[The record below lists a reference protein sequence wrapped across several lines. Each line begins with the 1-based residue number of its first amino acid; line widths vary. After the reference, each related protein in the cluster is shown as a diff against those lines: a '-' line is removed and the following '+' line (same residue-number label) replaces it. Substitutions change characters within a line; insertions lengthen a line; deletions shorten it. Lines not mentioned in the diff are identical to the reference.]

1 MRRSI
6 LALSLL
12 VFGLAGFTGLSAQ
25 AAPSSPAKPDALLL
39 YRQGRDFETAG
50 KTADAQAKY
59 AESVTICEQEITAD
73 PHRIDAYVVKCWS
86 LFRLGKYQDV
96 VNTGNTALK
105 IQYDARISE
114 IMGEAYFFLGQND
127 LALRSFQK
135 YFETASEDADRLPT
149 AYFYVGE
156 TYFRMKKYAHADI
169 AYSTAVHRE
178 PNMARWWY
186 RLGLTCENLGEWARA
201 NDAYAKALS
210 LSPSMAEALSGRDRV
225 KAKLSASSAAPAAS
239 PAPATPATPAAAP
252 ATTTP

>member
-6 LALSLL
+6 LAFFLL
-12 VFGLAGFTGLSAQ
+12 IFGLVGFADLSAQ
-25 AAPSSPAKPDALLL
+25 TAPAAQAKPDALLL
-39 YRQGRDFETAG
+39 YRQGRDLETAG

-59 AESVTICEQEITAD
+59 AESVTVCDQEIAAD

-96 VNTGNTALK
+96 VNAGNTALK

-127 LALRSFQK
+127 LALHSFQK

-156 TYFRMKKYAHADI
+156 TYFRMKKYSHADI

-186 RLGLTCENLGEWARA
+186 RLGLTCENLGEWTRA
-201 NDAYAKALS
+201 NDAYGKALS
-210 LSPSMAEALSGRDRV
+210 LSPSMADALSGRDRV
-225 KAKLSASSAAPAAS
+225 KGKLSSSASSAPA
-239 PAPATPATPAAAP
+239 PAAAP

>member
-12 VFGLAGFTGLSAQ
+12 IFGLVGLVSLSAQ
-25 AAPSSPAKPDALLL
+25 AAPASPTKPDALLL
-39 YRQGRDFETAG
+39 YRQGRDLETAG

-59 AESVTICEQEITAD
+59 AESVTICDQEIASD
-73 PHRIDAYVVKCWS
+73 SHRIDAYVVKCWS

-105 IQYDARISE
+105 IQYDARVSE

-156 TYFRMKKYAHADI
+156 TYFRMKKFSHADI
-169 AYSTAVHRE
+169 AYSMAVHRE

-186 RLGLTCENLGEWARA
+186 RLGLACENLGEWSRA
-201 NDAYAKALS
+201 YDAYARALS
-210 LSPSMAEALSGRDRV
+210 LSPSMADALSARDRV
-225 KAKLSASSAAPAAS
+225 KGKLPASSAPAAPAAS
-239 PAPATPATPAAAP
+239 PAVAAPAAAP

>member
-12 VFGLAGFTGLSAQ
+12 VFSLAGFADLSAQ
-25 AAPSSPAKPDALLL
+25 TAQAKPDALLL
-39 YRQGRDFETAG
+39 YRQGRDLETAG

-59 AESVTICEQEITAD
+59 AESVTVCDQEIAAD
-73 PHRIDAYVVKCWS
+73 PRRIDAYVVKCWS

-96 VNTGNTALK
+96 VNAGNLALK
-105 IQYDARISE
+105 VQYDARISE

-156 TYFRMKKYAHADI
+156 TYFRMKKYSHADI
-169 AYSTAVHRE
+169 AYSMAVHRE
-178 PNMARWWY
+178 PSMARWWY

-201 NDAYAKALS
+201 NDAYGKALS
-210 LSPSMAEALSGRDRV
+210 LSPSMADALSGRDRV
-225 KAKLSASSAAPAAS
+225 KGKLSSSPATAAPVAAPA
-239 PAPATPATPAAAP
+239 TTPAAAP
-252 ATTTP
+252 ASTTP

>member
-12 VFGLAGFTGLSAQ
+12 VFGLAVSADLSAQ
-25 AAPSSPAKPDALLL
+25 TAPVTPAKPDALLL
-39 YRQGRDFETAG
+39 YRQGRDLETAG

-59 AESVTICEQEITAD
+59 AESVTVCDQEIAAD
-73 PHRIDAYVVKCWS
+73 PRRIDAYVVKCWS

-96 VNTGNTALK
+96 VNAGNTALK

-156 TYFRMKKYAHADI
+156 TYFRMKKYSHADI

-186 RLGLTCENLGEWARA
+186 RLGLACENLGEWSRA
-201 NDAYAKALS
+201 NDAYGKALS
-210 LSPSMAEALSGRDRV
+210 LSPSMADALSGRDRV
-225 KAKLSASSAAPAAS
+225 KGKLSSSASSA
-239 PAPATPATPAAAP
+239 PAPAPAAAP

>member
-12 VFGLAGFTGLSAQ
+12 VFGLAGFAGLSAQ
-25 AAPSSPAKPDALLL
+25 TAQAKPDALLL
-39 YRQGRDFETAG
+39 YRQGRDLETAG

-59 AESVTICEQEITAD
+59 AESVTVCDQEIAAD
-73 PHRIDAYVVKCWS
+73 PRRIDAYVVKCWS

-96 VNTGNTALK
+96 VNTGTIALK
-105 IQYDARISE
+105 VQYDARISE
-114 IMGEAYFFLGQND
+114 IMGEAYFYLGQND

-156 TYFRMKKYAHADI
+156 TYFRMKKYSHADI

-186 RLGLTCENLGEWARA
+186 RLGLTCENLGEWTRA
-201 NDAYAKALS
+201 NDAYGKALS
-210 LSPSMAEALSGRDRV
+210 LSPSMADALAGRDRV
-225 KAKLSASSAAPAAS
+225 KGKLSSSSSAAAPAPAAS
-239 PAPATPATPAAAP
+239 PAPAAPAAAAP

>member
-12 VFGLAGFTGLSAQ
+12 VFGLAVSADLSAQ
-25 AAPSSPAKPDALLL
+25 TAPVTPAKPDALLL
-39 YRQGRDFETAG
+39 YRQGRDLETAG

-59 AESVTICEQEITAD
+59 AESVTVCDQEIAAD
-73 PHRIDAYVVKCWS
+73 PRRIDAYVVKCWS

-96 VNTGNTALK
+96 VNAGNTALK

-156 TYFRMKKYAHADI
+156 TYFRMKKYSHADI

-186 RLGLTCENLGEWARA
+186 RLGLACENLGEWSRA
-201 NDAYAKALS
+201 NDAYGKALS
-210 LSPSMAEALSGRDRV
+210 LSPSMADALSGRDRV
-225 KAKLSASSAAPAAS
+225 KGKLSSAAPAA
-239 PAPATPATPAAAP
+239 APAASAAPAAAAP